1 MLAFI
6 DLPLTPCLYNLSFR
20 VRVLE
25 TGVWLG
31 ICERETAVIREHKLH
46 SKIFSNSN
54 GYLLLGSNGYSFSSM
69 DASAHLKYTKL
80 NYRAGAIIKI
90 TLSDSKINIAIPG
103 EESLD
108 LLFEPR
114 KGYTYAPCFLLSSD
128 KAGV

>member
-1 MLAFI
+1 
-6 DLPLTPCLYNLSFR
+6 
-20 VRVLE
+20 
-25 TGVWLG
+25 
-31 ICERETAVIREHKLH
+31 
-46 SKIFSNSN
+46 
-54 GYLLLGSNGYSFSSM
+54 M